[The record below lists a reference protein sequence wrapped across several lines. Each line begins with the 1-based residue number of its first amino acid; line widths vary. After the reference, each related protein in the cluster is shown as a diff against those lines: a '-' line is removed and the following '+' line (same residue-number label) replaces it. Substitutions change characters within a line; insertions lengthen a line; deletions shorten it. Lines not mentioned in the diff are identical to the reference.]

1 MLKEILQNSS
11 IDEGSTVKKK
21 KKNVR
26 QRRKRRSRRAR
37 KRKGSS
43 KVGDHVNM
51 FLII

>member
-21 KKNVR
+21 KNVR

-37 KRKGSS
+37 KGKGSS

>member
-11 IDEGSTVKKK
+11 IDEGSTV

-37 KRKGSS
+37 KRKGNS